1 MSRYNNLPGV
11 NIDVKDGQM
20 MLTQDNTSNSVL
32 IIGEVKAPSNIKVLD
47 DAVLVQNEDVLFE
60 NFGRYFYQGVVNPI
74 AAEWYVARNAGVQNI
89 YLLGLN
95 EATPKANFIKL
106 QDLMENVVADYQF
119 SHIIV
124 SSMYADED
132 VEGLTAEDFGVQD
145 IGEVGGLQGYFTSRA
160 TENAVAL
167 GLSGSKTATLTVS
180 GASVDDIALT
190 VKRQQNNPQALVDH
204 LTEQYRLAASAL
216 GSEVDVVFT
225 LDKGKAVV
233 KSTDDV
239 TLSGLEVLTALKLTE
254 RTSALE
260 GIGNPAQ
267 LVGNFAEKQTVESEA
282 AIVYIATRPPRNT
295 SKSEIRKTVDRLVER
310 RNEFSRHVQV
320 IAGPQVAVT
329 LPGSLRTQWLTGVT
343 QYAVLVNSLAVQNAP
358 TNQPVPGVSALRYDL
373 SLRQLD
379 DLTGNKY
386 VTFRTK
392 NNRIVVVDG
401 VTTAP
406 DLYVG
411 QDVVK
416 SDFTRLSTL
425 RSINYMV
432 KGIREVTDP
441 FIGQPNEFPTY
452 NSMNTAIKGLI
463 KRAIEL
469 GVIQDAAYSIK
480 LGDDLAMDKAIVDM
494 TILPQF
500 ELRDVDVSIGLA
512 TPAGFESLE

>member
-20 MLTQDNTSNSVL
+20 MLTQNNTANSML
-32 IIGEVKAPSNIKVLD
+32 IIGEVKAPSNIEVLE

-60 NFGRYFYQGVVNPI
+60 NFGRYFYQGAVNPI

-95 EATPKANFIKL
+95 EESPKANFIKL
-106 QDLMENVVADYQF
+106 QDLLDNVIADYQF

-132 VEGLTAEDFGVQD
+132 IEGLTAEDFGVKD

-160 TENAVAL
+160 GVEATAL
-167 GLSGSKTATLTVS
+167 ELSGSETATLTVS
-180 GASVDDIALT
+180 GAAVEDIVIT
-190 VKRQQNNPQALVDH
+190 VRRQQNNPQALVDH
-204 LTEQYRLAASAL
+204 LTEQYRLAASEFASNTDIIFSL
-216 GSEVDVVFT
+216 ED
-225 LDKGKAVV
+225 GKAVV

-239 TLSGLEVLTALKLTE
+239 TLEGTEVLSALNLTE
-254 RTSALE
+254 ADSELE

-267 LVGNFAEKQTVESEA
+267 LIGNFAEKQTVESEA
-282 AIVYIATRPPRNT
+282 AIVYIATKPPRNT
-295 SKSEIRKTVDRLVER
+295 SKSEIRSTVDRLVER

-320 IAGPQVAVT
+320 IAGPQVGVT

-379 DLTGNKY
+379 ELTANKY

-411 QDVVK
+411 QDIVK

-425 RSINYMV
+425 RSVNYMV

-441 FIGQPNEFPTY
+441 FIGQPNDFPGY
-452 NSMNTAIKGLI
+452 NAMNTAIKALI
-463 KRAIEL
+463 KRAVDF
-469 GVIQDAAYSIK
+469 GVIQDAAYSIV
-480 LGDDLAMDKAIVDM
+480 LGDDLAMDKAVINM

-500 ELRDVDVSIGLA
+500 ELRAVDVSIGLA